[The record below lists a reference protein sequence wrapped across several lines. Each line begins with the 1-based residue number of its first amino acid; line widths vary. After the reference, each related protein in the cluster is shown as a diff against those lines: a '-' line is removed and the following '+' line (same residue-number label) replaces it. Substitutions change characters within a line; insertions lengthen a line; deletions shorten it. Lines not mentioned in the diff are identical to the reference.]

1 MSHFSLCAVIPGEQI
16 DKINR
21 KAVEAALE
29 TRMIPFCEDLEI
41 SNNGTFHDQTD
52 EARADYESNAD
63 YQMQYPTF
71 EDFCRK
77 YHGYK
82 QDSHNRWGYY
92 YNDAATWDWYE
103 IGGRF
108 PGQFLTVSGNEDVLR
123 MSEADEAKHPAP
135 EGYRYVNAVRM
146 KDIAWEKAFEL
157 SVARKKEEYAKL
169 VKAFATGDISDV
181 DSLAT
186 ISEKGI
192 HIWGNTLYLKGESEE
207 DYLARTGGTSADFMP
222 IDVYAILTRDG
233 EWTAHGT
240 MGWWGISTNEK
251 PDRSWYD
258 EIAALAKE
266 IQPDD
271 VLVAVD
277 CHI

>member
-1 MSHFSLCAVIPGEQI
+1 MSHFSLCAVIPGDQI
-16 DKINR
+16 DEINR
-21 KAVEAALE
+21 EAVEAALE
-29 TRMIPFCEDLEI
+29 AIMAPYCEDTEI
-41 SNNGTFHDQTD
+41 SRNGTFHDQTD
-52 EARADYESNAD
+52 EAKTNYESNPE
-63 YQMQYPTF
+63 YQKQYPTF

-77 YHGYK
+77 YHGYERGA
-82 QDSHNRWGYY
+82 HNRWGYY
-92 YNDAATWDWYE
+92 CNDAATWDWYE

-108 PGQFLTVSGNEDVLR
+108 PGQFLTTSDNENVLR
-123 MSEADEAKHPAP
+123 MSEAGEVKHPAP

-146 KDIAWEKAFEL
+146 KDVAWEKAFEL
-157 SVARKKEEYAKL
+157 SVARKKEKYTKL
-169 VKAFATGDISDV
+169 AKAFDTGDISAV

-186 ISEKGI
+186 INEDGI
-192 HIWGNTLYLKGESEE
+192 HIWGNILYRRGESEGE
-207 DYLARTGGTSADFMP
+207 YLTRTGGTSADFMP
-222 IDVYAILTRDG
+222 IDVYAMLTRDC
-233 EWTAHGT
+233 EWTARGT